1 MNTQDGKLPWHP
13 AFSAALHIEFEDDLE
28 HLHFH
33 EEYPLGTQ
41 PMRMDILIIKKDPDV
56 HIRKNIGQIF
66 RTYNVIEYKPPGVSL
81 SINHFYKAYGYA
93 CFFQSDTEKE
103 CEIDPDEITVTYVC
117 YHYPRKLLKY
127 LTAVR
132 SLTVKKA
139 ESGIYYLE
147 GTFFKVQL
155 LVTSR
160 LSSQQNYWLS
170 HLRNNLKQKATVQ
183 DLLKHYGPRM
193 NSPYYQ
199 AVVTLILRA
208 NENLLKEEEH
218 MNPVLEE
225 FFGDQIKKL
234 EERSMM
240 IGEKQGIKQ
249 GISQGINQGISQGIE
264 LTKTVLKLSQNGTS
278 PADIVS
284 KYNIEED
291 LVKKILS

>member
-1 MNTQDGKLPWHP
+1 
-13 AFSAALHIEFEDDLE
+13 
-28 HLHFH
+28 
-33 EEYPLGTQ
+33 
-41 PMRMDILIIKKDPDV
+41 
-56 HIRKNIGQIF
+56 
-66 RTYNVIEYKPPGVSL
+66 
-81 SINHFYKAYGYA
+81 
-93 CFFQSDTEKE
+93 
-103 CEIDPDEITVTYVC
+103 
-117 YHYPRKLLKY
+117 
-127 LTAVR
+127 
-132 SLTVKKA
+132 
-139 ESGIYYLE
+139 
-147 GTFFKVQL
+147 
-155 LVTSR
+155 
-160 LSSQQNYWLS
+160 
-170 HLRNNLKQKATVQ
+170 
-183 DLLKHYGPRM
+183 M

-249 GISQGINQGISQGIE
+249 GISQGINQGISQGISQGIE
-264 LTKTVLKLSQNGTS
+264 LTKTVLRLSQNGTS